1 MTVQSLG
8 NGYGK
13 VEKEKDKSIHSFSI
27 IKHFS
32 SPNSAVTADGYTVK
46 RQDTLYFEDGYIKC
60 APYDTHFIYDDP
72 GFHKGLVG
80 RWTPMCTCGS
90 PAGIVGYNA
99 YKHDASPTTK
109 MESLQ
114 PGEMIVCLIHAQ
126 TGRHA
131 DGVS

>member
-1 MTVQSLG
+1 MKQ
-8 NGYGK
+8 K
-13 VEKEKDKSIHSFSI
+13 KDKAVHTFSI

-46 RQDTLYFEDGYIKC
+46 RQETLYLDNRYIKC
-60 APYDTHFIYDDP
+60 APYDTHFVYDDP
-72 GFHKGLVG
+72 GVYVKGLKG

-90 PAGIVGYNA
+90 MAGIVGYNA
-99 YKHDASPTTK
+99 YKNDGSPTTK
-109 MESLQ
+109 MESMQ

-131 DGVS
+131 DGVM